1 MILRPRGFLKLIVLK
16 LLSEKPRHGYEI
28 MDEIEKKIKWRPSA
42 GAIYPKLQELEFEGL
57 VEVTEE
63 KIGDKSK
70 KVYALTE
77 KGKSELKQ
85 LNQTKTEVKNV
96 INKWV
101 DNAAELVSYL
111 WPQKEI
117 ELVTKEINKL
127 GTAALEVS
135 KKNISKAV
143 SIVKKAKE
151 EINKL

>member
-63 KIGDKSK
+63 KVGDKSK